1 MKKWN
6 IKVEMD
12 LRCCKCLNSRYY
24 SGIEAETFEKAE
36 KIAFHR
42 FIQDAVIPRTITKEF
57 ITEPYWMDMSPKEY
71 KLYLQKEKTK
81 NLNKKRAKKFAEEE
95 L

>member
-1 MKKWN
+1 
-6 IKVEMD
+6 
-12 LRCCKCLNSRYY
+12 
-24 SGIEAETFEKAE
+24 
-36 KIAFHR
+36 
-42 FIQDAVIPRTITKEF
+42 
-57 ITEPYWMDMSPKEY
+57 MDMSPKEY